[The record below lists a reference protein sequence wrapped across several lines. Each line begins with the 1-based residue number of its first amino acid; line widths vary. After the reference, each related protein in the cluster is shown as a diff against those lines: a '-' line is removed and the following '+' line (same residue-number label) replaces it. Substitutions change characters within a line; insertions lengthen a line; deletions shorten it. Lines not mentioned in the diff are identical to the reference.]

1 VVFSYLRDDFSE
13 DDDHGLQRKKSPSGP
28 QPPRFMLE
36 REISQLTVETR
47 TAAIPPPRT
56 LSKKIGSDSLT
67 ICTSSHRAFVP
78 TSQIMSLPSKSKSS
92 DEHVN
97 QTKHREMPGNS
108 SWRPLLLTTLPNNKT
123 TRTQCLP
130 RWSNLRTFEACFF
143 SDGSEDDWARTRRCM
158 SSEPIRARVRLECM
172 DET

>member
-1 VVFSYLRDDFSE
+1 MCDSIGKVRTKIMDSW
-13 DDDHGLQRKKSPSGP
+13 
-28 QPPRFMLE
+28 
-36 REISQLTVETR
+36 LTVETR

-56 LSKKIGSDSLT
+56 LSRKIGSDSLT
-67 ICTSSHRAFVP
+67 IYIASHRTVCLRRRAKSYHCHQNQNQVISMP
-78 TSQIMSLPSKSKSS
+78 NKRSRSQRLR
-92 DEHVN
+92 V
-97 QTKHREMPGNS
+97 
-108 SWRPLLLTTLPNNKT
+108 LTTLPNNKT

-130 RWSNLRTFEACFF
+130 RWSSLRTFEACFF